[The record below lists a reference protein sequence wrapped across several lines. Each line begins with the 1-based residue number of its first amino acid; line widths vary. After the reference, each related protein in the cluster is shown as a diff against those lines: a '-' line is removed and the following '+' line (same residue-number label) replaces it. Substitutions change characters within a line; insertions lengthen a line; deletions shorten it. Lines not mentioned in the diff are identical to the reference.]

1 MAENPTAQRQAATN
15 QPTDVVIVGSG
26 PTGLM
31 AAALLCRC
39 GVSVRILDKSQ
50 QQAHESR
57 AFGVHARS
65 MELFLNMGLDDEFLN
80 RGLIATGMQ
89 VFVDGENM
97 GGFNFDD
104 IGRPDTP
111 YSFLLMVPQWDIED
125 ILVEDLRR
133 LGVEVEHNV
142 EVTGS

>member
-1 MAENPTAQRQAATN
+1 MAQTQAVSERAADR

-31 AAALLCRC
+31 AACLLRRC
-39 GVSVRILDKSQ
+39 GLSVRILDKSQ

-57 AFGVHARS
+57 AFAVHARS
-65 MELFLNMGLDDEFLN
+65 MELFLNMGLAEEFLN

-97 GGFNFDD
+97 GGFNFDVCFAA
-104 IGRPDTP
+104 RHSLP
-111 YSFLLMVPQWDIED
+111 
-125 ILVEDLRR
+125 
-133 LGVEVEHNV
+133 
-142 EVTGS
+142 